1 MNVLTIMINAEEG
14 NTLVRQ
20 TSRGGCAHH
29 YVLDVLLHQV
39 ALVCYNNWA
48 SKSVQ
53 VRVVKLI

>member
-1 MNVLTIMINAEEG
+1 MNVLTIMINAEEAP
-14 NTLVRQ
+14 LVRQ
-20 TSRGGCAHH
+20 TSQGGCAHH

-53 VRVVKLI
+53 VCVVKLI